1 MATIKISNLLNGAS
15 ETCATNCSQTDSP
28 KTAANSLKRTGNSDA
43 PKTEKMENGTISESP
58 KALRDIS
65 LLQEEDAEYSPI
77 SNKEVDQDPSS
88 KLVVSEKKS
97 PKHESLGKPMS
108 PLSPSN
114 QDISGRTDPLE
125 SSTPFASGEDP
136 HQRESNTKGGG
147 KTYREESP
155 APKEKNTAHE
165 SSASQKH
172 CHRQDSKGSTEKEN
186 YKKTYPPRRSVPQ
199 KLRQCSSYSI
209 LQKSRNLSPNFSLR
223 LRRAQRRFAV
233 AAAKHERGSEFING
247 TENGEF
253 EVGHSLDK
261 RMKNRAAVNKCRL
274 KQKERL
280 EQLTEEQEDLIA
292 ENKLLRELL
301 ETLEKNQLSSF
312 LKKT

>member
-15 ETCATNCSQTDSP
+15 ETCTTNRSQTDSP
-28 KTAANSLKRTGNSDA
+28 KRAANSLKRTGNADA
-43 PKTEKMENGTISESP
+43 PKTEKLENGTISESP
-58 KALRDIS
+58 KAIRDIS
-65 LLQEEDAEYSPI
+65 LLQEDDAEISPT
-77 SNKEVDQDPSS
+77 SNKEVDRNPSS
-88 KLVVSEKKS
+88 KNVVSEKKS
-97 PKHESLGKPMS
+97 LKHESLGKPMS

-125 SSTPFASGEDP
+125 ISTSFATGEDP
-136 HQRESNTKGGG
+136 HHRESNTKGEG
-147 KTYREESP
+147 KTNREESP
-155 APKEKNTAHE
+155 APMEKNTVHE
-165 SSASQKH
+165 SSTSQKH
-172 CHRQDSKGSTEKEN
+172 CHRQGSKGSTEKESP
-186 YKKTYPPRRSVPQ
+186 KKTYPPRRLVPQ

-209 LQKSRNLSPNFSLR
+209 PQKSRNLSPNFSLR

-233 AAAKHERGSEFING
+233 ASAKHERGSEFING
-247 TENGEF
+247 TQNGEF
-253 EVGHSLDK
+253 EVGRSLDK

-301 ETLEKNQLSSF
+301 ETLENNQLSGF